1 MTKKHF
7 LALQVLLLIWFF
19 LDMIGLS
26 VGKHYLVTQSYH
38 EDGIFFLIYLFTV
51 LLFVINDNIGK
62 WLVATCVF
70 LWGIVQ
76 FLSHEWYTFF
86 NSGFMGTTAGKIRYF
101 EYSLRWLKMNGRY
114 IPDVYHTI
122 LHLLIVLVLI
132 SSIFYIK
139 HPNKEK

>member
-1 MTKKHF
+1 
-7 LALQVLLLIWFF
+7 
-19 LDMIGLS
+19 
-26 VGKHYLVTQSYH
+26 
-38 EDGIFFLIYLFTV
+38 
-51 LLFVINDNIGK
+51 
-62 WLVATCVF
+62 
-70 LWGIVQ
+70 
-76 FLSHEWYTFF
+76 
-86 NSGFMGTTAGKIRYF
+86 MGTTAGKIRYF